1 MFAPPPEVTAE
12 VFARLPDEL
21 AGDPS
26 TSEWAKVQ
34 HAGKNI
40 PAFFEGPS
48 FDRDGNLYIVDI
60 AYGRILRVTPD
71 AEFEV
76 VCDYDGEPNGLK
88 IHKDGTIYIAD
99 HKNGIMCLDPNTGKI
114 EPFLDRPHLQRFIGV
129 NDLHFTMNGDL
140 WFTDQGQSGLQNP
153 NGRLYRLC
161 AEDGRLEAVLDN
173 VPSPNGLVPNRDESQ
188 MMLAATRGNNVWRV
202 RFMPD
207 KKTTAK
213 TGVFIQLSG
222 GTAGPDGLALDDKGN
237 LVVCHMGLGTV
248 WLFSEIG
255 EPILRIRS
263 PEGIMTSNCAFGGLD
278 RKYLYIT
285 ESHNALILRVEM
297 PHPGAPMFAHM

>member
-76 VCDYDGEPNGLK
+76 VCDYDGEPNGRGMGRD
-88 IHKDGTIYIAD
+88 I
-99 HKNGIMCLDPNTGKI
+99 
-114 EPFLDRPHLQRFIGV
+114 
-129 NDLHFTMNGDL
+129 
-140 WFTDQGQSGLQNP
+140 QGYECHVATLCAARHAQSGLWP
-153 NGRLYRLC
+153 RRNG
-161 AEDGRLEAVLDN
+161 E
-173 VPSPNGLVPNRDESQ
+173 Q
-188 MMLAATRGNNVWRV
+188 
-202 RFMPD
+202 
-207 KKTTAK
+207 
-213 TGVFIQLSG
+213 QLRQ
-222 GTAGPDGLALDDKGN
+222 
-237 LVVCHMGLGTV
+237 
-248 WLFSEIG
+248 F
-255 EPILRIRS
+255 
-263 PEGIMTSNCAFGGLD
+263 D
-278 RKYLYIT
+278 RT
-285 ESHNALILRVEM
+285 D
-297 PHPGAPMFAHM
+297 